1 MTISTLGTGQACG
14 YRAAFDSW
22 TSASRGRHCSE
33 GAPAPSTMSSTSLG
47 YRRTERTALYIETQE
62 GDIVRLRIK
71 VRDSLAASG
80 TNDGSGTEIA
90 VTSKSQLRISFQ
102 VEGDLNADELAAIQS
117 VVEQA
122 AELAT
127 DFFAGD
133 LPEAFAAAAA
143 LDIDGSQLAR
153 VGLKLSL
160 REQGTYTSVG
170 TRPLP
175 APPPAEDPVPATAS
189 STAPPAA
196 TAETAASTAATDDAA
211 PAEAPQV
218 PAPTEEPAT
227 PTPTNAQPNVA
238 GMALSLIADFLEGLL
253 DTLAATTP
261 GDNGAGAASVDMSL
275 RLHIYRA
282 ALVEVATSQPATE
295 PEATSGVPLA
305 AETLDAL
312 AAAHQPPLAT
322 EA

>member
-1 MTISTLGTGQACG
+1 
-14 YRAAFDSW
+14 
-22 TSASRGRHCSE
+22 
-33 GAPAPSTMSSTSLG
+33 
-47 YRRTERTALYIETQE
+47 
-62 GDIVRLRIK
+62 LRIK
-71 VRDSLAASG
+71 ARDSLAANS
-80 TNDGSGTEIA
+80 TSDGAATEIA
-90 VTSKSQLRISFQ
+90 VTSRSQTKISFQ
-102 VEGDLNADELAAIQS
+102 VEGNLNADELAAIQS

-160 REQGTYTSVG
+160 REQGTYTSVSA
-170 TRPLP
+170 RPLP
-175 APPPAEDPVPATAS
+175 APPPAEEPARTAPATPSLPAPPVAAAES
-189 STAPPAA
+189 AADTTPTDDAPPAA
-196 TAETAASTAATDDAA
+196 TPPAAA
-211 PAEAPQV
+211 
-218 PAPTEEPAT
+218 EEPAT
-227 PTPTNAQPNVA
+227 PTPTSAQPNVA
-238 GMALSLIADFLEGLL
+238 DMALSLIADFLEGLL
-253 DTLAATTP
+253 DTLAAAP
-261 GDNGAGAASVDMSL
+261 AGDAAEGGAASLDVSL

-282 ALVEVATSQPATE
+282 TLVEVSASQSPSEPA
-295 PEATSGVPLA
+295 ATSGVPLA